1 MVVHCNNNECRKFLA
16 MIFSFCP
23 NMKYIDLG
31 MDRIMLLCMPCSFL
45 WRKITFHHSFNQLPI
60 NALLT
65 AIKTEFLG
73 LDDLIKNQ
81 FRGRVWP
88 LLQVIVILVWISNP
102 KNSVTINDYFKEP
115 IQGLRQ
121 WSLPCN
127 WPKRQFFSSIQI
139 EINHLFRFT
148 HQNLLT
154 PL

>member
-1 MVVHCNNNECRKFLA
+1 MVVHCNNNEWRKFLA
-16 MIFSFCP
+16 TFFSFCP
-23 NMKYIDLG
+23 NMKFIDLG
-31 MDRIMLLCMPCSFL
+31 MDRIMLLCMQCSFL

-65 AIKTEFLG
+65 AIKTEFSG

-115 IQGLRQ
+115 IQGLCQ